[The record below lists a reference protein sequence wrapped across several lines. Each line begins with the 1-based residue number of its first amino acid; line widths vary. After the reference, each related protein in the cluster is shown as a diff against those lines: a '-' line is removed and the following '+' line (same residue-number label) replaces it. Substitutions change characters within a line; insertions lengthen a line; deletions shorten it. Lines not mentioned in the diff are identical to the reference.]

1 MAGNVSFTNTKH
13 PIKANHLIGKT
24 RA

>member
-1 MAGNVSFTNTKH
+1 MAGNASFTNTKH
-13 PIKANHLIGKT
+13 PTKANHLIGKT